1 MINENAWLTLR
12 KDLEDGLDTKVA
24 QLNMLQN
31 VDDRAKEL
39 FSNGKI
45 LELFNEKIK
54 EELSIKILSIMIDQ
68 PDTST
73 KRSWHVDNL
82 APASFKAFIYLTDVT
97 KNTNILFQLSQN
109 LTGGD
114 LDDGLLQ

>member
-1 MINENAWLTLR
+1 MWMIE
-12 KDLEDGLDTKVA
+12 
-24 QLNMLQN
+24 Q
-31 VDDRAKEL
+31 RA

-54 EELSIKILSIMIDQ
+54 EELAIVFINCDR
-68 PDTST
+68 PAGTST

-97 KNTNILFQLSQN
+97 KNTNSPFQLSQN
-109 LTGGD
+109 LWVGI
-114 LDDGLLQ
+114 